1 MDFSLEKVSQ
11 IQGLLENNSLIRRKE
26 IVCLEFDLGGHC
38 VFRKLTRSELLR
50 EARESLQEEFAKL
63 QIIYSELFLE
73 KSYDEFPINSL
84 NDRDKRGLLQFFRG
98 SLQGRDIRQVDPAF
112 SGKPALWVRHNAI
125 LVSLEQLR
133 ALILFNKL
141 FLFDPDNPKV
151 QRAVKIISE
160 RLEKTNEKDLDLSGM
175 PYEFR
180 ALEGILVNVCMSL
193 EKDFSSLEP
202 TILENLDDLPTRL
215 TSRQLEELRSFKQRL
230 SQFSARSTEVQGVL
244 QEILE
249 GDENMSNMYLTEKK
263 KYPRHKRSPVEHDEI
278 ENLSESYLQIV
289 DHLTNRAELLD
300 NAIDDTEDLVTI
312 RLDTIRNKILF
323 VELTINI
330 VALSFSAGGLV
341 AGIFGMNMGIPIFKE
356 ENSSQIYFVVCV
368 FLILFSIILLYSWLF
383 NWCKE
388 KGLYS
393 T

>member
-1 MDFSLEKVSQ
+1 M
-11 IQGLLENNSLIRRKE
+11 
-26 IVCLEFDLGGHC
+26 
-38 VFRKLTRSELLR
+38 
-50 EARESLQEEFAKL
+50 
-63 QIIYSELFLE
+63 
-73 KSYDEFPINSL
+73 
-84 NDRDKRGLLQFFRG
+84 
-98 SLQGRDIRQVDPAF
+98 DPAF
-112 SGKPALWVRHNAI
+112 SAKPALWVRHNAI
-125 LVSLEQLR
+125 LVSLEQIR
-133 ALILFNKL
+133 AVILYNKL

-160 RLEKTNEKDLDLSGM
+160 RLEKSPERDIDMTGI

-230 SQFSARSTEVQGVL
+230 SQFSARSQDVQRVL
-244 QEILE
+244 QEVLE
-249 GDENMSNMYLTEKK
+249 EDENMINMYLTEKNT
-263 KYPRHKRSPVEHDEI
+263 YPKHIRTPVEHDEVEI
-278 ENLSESYLQIV
+278 LSESYLQIV

-312 RLDTIRNKILF
+312 RLDTIRNRILF
-323 VELTINI
+323 VELTLNI
-330 VALSFSAGGLV
+330 IGLAFGAGSLV
-341 AGIFGMNMGIPIFKE
+341 VGMFGMNMGIPIFKE
-356 ENSSQIYFVVCV
+356 ENQSGFYFLFCS
-368 FLILFSIILLYSWLF
+368 FLIMGSVISLYWWLF
-383 NWCKE
+383 KWCRE

>member
-1 MDFSLEKVSQ
+1 MK
-11 IQGLLENNSLIRRKE
+11 LIGNGKQSPPHGIRHME
-26 IVCLEFDLGGHC
+26 LVCLEFDIVGNCAL
-38 VFRKLTRSELLR
+38 RRLTRAELLR
-50 EARESLQEEFAKL
+50 EARSSIREDFNKL
-63 QIIYSELFLE
+63 KLIYSELSLE
-73 KSYDEFPINSL
+73 KNSNRFPLNSL
-84 NDRDKRGLLQFFRG
+84 NEKDKRGLLQFFRS
-98 SLQGRDIRQVDPAF
+98 SLQSRDIRQVDPAF
-112 SGKPALWVRHNAI
+112 SAKPALWVRHNAI
-125 LVSLEQLR
+125 LVSLEQIR
-133 ALILFNKL
+133 AVILFNKL

-151 QRAVKIISE
+151 QRAVKLISE
-160 RLEKTNEKDLDLSGM
+160 RLENSPERDIEMTGI

-230 SQFSARSTEVQGVL
+230 SQFSARSQDVQRVL
-244 QEILE
+244 QEVLE
-249 GDENMSNMYLTEKK
+249 EDENMISMYLTEKNTQPK
-263 KYPRHKRSPVEHDEI
+263 HIRTPVEHDEVEI
-278 ENLSESYLQIV
+278 LSESYLQIV

-312 RLDTIRNKILF
+312 RLDTIRNRILF

-330 VALSFSAGGLV
+330 IALAFGAGSLV
-341 AGIFGMNMGIPIFKE
+341 VGMFGMNMGIPIFKE
-356 ENSSQIYFVVCV
+356 ENSSGSYFLFCSI
-368 FLILFSIILLYSWLF
+368 LIVSSVISLYWWLF
-383 NWCKE
+383 KWCRE

>member
-1 MDFSLEKVSQ
+1 MKTTPLSR
-11 IQGLLENNSLIRRKE
+11 NSISIKRNDLI
-26 IVCLEFDLGGHC
+26 CLEFDAIGNCFL
-38 VFRKLTRSELLR
+38 RRLSRTELLK
-50 EARESLQEEFAKL
+50 EAGESLQEDFSKL
-63 QIIYSELFLE
+63 QIVYSDLSFQ
-73 KSYDEFPINSL
+73 KNISDFPLNSL
-84 NDRDKRGLLQFFRG
+84 NERDKRGLLKFFRG
-98 SLQGRDIRQVDPAF
+98 SLQSRDIRQVDPAF
-112 SGKPALWVRHNAI
+112 SARPVLWVRHNAI
-125 LVSLEQLR
+125 LLSLEQIR
-133 ALILFNKL
+133 AVILYNRL

-151 QRAVKIISE
+151 KRAGKIISE
-160 RLEKTNEKDLDLSGM
+160 RLEKTINGDIDVNSM

-180 ALEGILVNVCMSL
+180 ALEGIFVNVCLSL

-202 TILENLDDLPTRL
+202 TILENLDDLPTKL

-230 SQFSARSTEVQGVL
+230 SQFSARSQEVQRVI

-249 GDENMSNMYLTEKK
+249 EDENMINMYLTEKSTFPK
-263 KYPRHKRSPVEHDEI
+263 HRRNLVEHEEI
-278 ENLSESYLQIV
+278 EIISESYLQII

-323 VELTINI
+323 VELTLNI
-330 VALSFSAGGLV
+330 LGLAFAAGSLV
-341 AGIFGMNMGIPIFKE
+341 SGIFGMNLGIPIFKE
-356 ENSSQIYFVVCV
+356 ENGSGMYFAVCV
-368 FLILFSIILLYSWLF
+368 FVILCSIMSLYWWLF